1 MDLRSRSFPFG
12 SRNQPNYT
20 WWKPLLEMVAAVVL
34 TLALAF
40 AVGGVMLLF
49 GVDPVSEKYEEFF
62 LFLSVAVEIPA
73 VMIAVRFLGRR
84 PVSSVLTGGRFTRPV
99 ALVGA
104 YLLALAVSFV
114 VLGTLSVLLFDASW
128 KDSIAGLSATFPLQ
142 IVMIVL
148 AALGEEMA
156 FRGVVFQA
164 FTAWTKQP
172 LIGAAL
178 ATLLF
183 IAVHMPSSP
192 AAFLHY
198 LLDGLLYIGLAWYF
212 NSIGMVV
219 AVHAA
224 WNTIGSMQD
233 YGIPGSMGAM
243 LVQFAASAIAVAAV
257 AIVFRKTAQ
266 APSDAAA
273 ARG

>member
-1 MDLRSRSFPFG
+1 M
-12 SRNQPNYT
+12 
-20 WWKPLLEMVAAVVL
+20 
-34 TLALAF
+34 
-40 AVGGVMLLF
+40 
-49 GVDPVSEKYEEFF
+49 
-62 LFLSVAVEIPA
+62 
-73 VMIAVRFLGRR
+73 
-84 PVSSVLTGGRFTRPV
+84 
-99 ALVGA
+99 
-104 YLLALAVSFV
+104 AVSFV

-128 KDSIAGLSATFPLQ
+128 KDSIAGLSVTFPLQ

-164 FTAWTKQP
+164 VTAWTKQL

-183 IAVHMPSSP
+183 IAVHTPSSL

-198 LLDGLLYIGLAWYF
+198 LLDGLLYLGLAWYF

-219 AVHAA
+219 PVHAV
-224 WNTIGSMQD
+224 WNTIGSMQA

-243 LVQFAASAIAVAAV
+243 LVQFAASTLAVAAV
-257 AIVFRKTAQ
+257 AIAFRRTVQAQ
-266 APSDAAA
+266 SDTAA